1 MDLISTLPDIYFPK
15 KKNLSNSIKRLFPS
29 ADSFTERKNLF
40 LNGLKSP
47 TGKNKYKRYLGAP
60 IRYAG
65 GKSLATGLII
75 ELIPEDVQRVISPF
89 IGGGSVEV
97 AIAKEL
103 GLPVI
108 GYDIFDILVKY
119 WQVQLKN
126 PQELYKKLSNLR
138 PDAKTFKKIKNELKK
153 HWKKEK
159 ELNDLNLATHYYF
172 NHNTSYGPG
181 FLSWPSSVYMQDKKY
196 ISMLEKVKNFKV
208 SNLDVHCDTFENVIP
223 KYQDDFFYCDPPY
236 FLEGDSKMFKGIYPQ
251 RNFPIHHNN
260 FNHEK
265 LRDLLLKH
273 KGRFI
278 LSYNDCSTIRE
289 WYKDFMFIDVSWQY
303 TIGQG
308 ETRIGLNR
316 KNGNMSH
323 VKKSHEVLIVKL

>member
-1 MDLISTLPDIYFPK
+1 MIEKTISLPFINVKESDLAIK
-15 KKNLSNSIKRLFPS
+15 KRELLAK
-29 ADSFTERKNLF
+29 
-40 LNGLKSP
+40 LKSP

-75 ELIPEDVQRVISPF
+75 ELMPENIKRVVSPF

-103 GLPVI
+103 GLHVI

-119 WQVQLKN
+119 WQIQLKN
-126 PQELYKKLSNLR
+126 PKKLYEKLNNFN
-138 PDAKTFKKIKNELKK
+138 PDTETFKKIKNELKK
-153 HWKKEK
+153 HWVKDKK
-159 ELNDLNLATHYYF
+159 LNDLDLAAHYYF

-181 FLSWPSSVYMQDKKY
+181 FLSWPSSVYMQKKKY
-196 ISMLEKVKNFKV
+196 LSMLEKVRNFEV
-208 SNLDVHCDTFENVIP
+208 PNLEVNCDTFENVIP
-223 KYQDDFFYCDPPY
+223 KFENDFLYCDPPY

-265 LRDLLLKH
+265 LRDLLLNH
-273 KGRFI
+273 KGQFI
-278 LSYNDCSTIRE
+278 LSYNDCSTIKE
-289 WYKDFMFIDVSWQY
+289 WYKDFRFIDVSWQY
-303 TIGQG
+303 TMGQG

-316 KNGNMSH
+316 KNGNLSH
-323 VKKSHEVLIVKL
+323 IKKSHEVLIVKL

>member
-1 MDLISTLPDIYFPK
+1 MDLVSTKVKPSFAEKGDFDLG
-15 KKNLSNSIKRLFPS
+15 RLFPLAS
-29 ADSFTERKNLF
+29 CLAERKKLF
-40 LNGLKSP
+40 LNKLKSP
-47 TGKNKYKRYLGAP
+47 NVKGRYKRYLGAP

-65 GKSLATGLII
+65 GKSLAVGLIV
-75 ELIPEDVQRVISPF
+75 ELIPDNITRVISPF

-103 GLPVI
+103 KLPVI
-108 GYDIFDILVKY
+108 GFDIFDILVNY

-126 PQELYKKLSNLR
+126 PKGLYEKLFNLR
-138 PDAKTFKKIKNELKK
+138 PNAKTFKEVKERLKK
-153 HWKKEK
+153 HWKNEK
-159 ELNDLNLATHYYF
+159 KMNDLDLATHYYF

-181 FLSWPSSVYMQDKKY
+181 FLSWPSSVYMEEKKY
-196 ISMLEKVKNFKV
+196 HSMLKKLENFLVPNLEVYCDSFEK
-208 SNLDVHCDTFENVIP
+208 VIP
-223 KYQDDFFYCDPPY
+223 KFENDFLYCDPPY

-260 FNHEK
+260 FDHEK

-273 KGRFI
+273 KGGFI

-303 TIGQG
+303 TMGQG
-308 ETRIGLNR
+308 ETRIGFNR
-316 KNGNMSH
+316 KNGNLSH